1 VEQKM
6 KWFCRFPALF
16 GLAYLMTQC
25 VQNQPASEL
34 MDNAS
39 LEAELQDF
47 SYAGYRQGL
56 GVISAAN
63 YTDELVIE
71 APNDGR
77 EDASPAFQKAF
88 AAAMSR
94 GVPVKL
100 RIPEGTYRLDQTV
113 QIIGQNILLQG
124 AGADKTRL
132 IFTNPEAKL
141 TLGEFTGTQSPAD
154 GSWKL
159 IQDAAI
165 GDRTLTITSSAGLK
179 VGDDIVVT
187 FTLSPEFSAEHQASP
202 WWDGQMGKSFEIFR
216 RQVTALDGQKVTLDT
231 PLRYPVKIRDQAEI
245 KRLTRSSSELGLEGI
260 SVHNAAENVS
270 KAWEA
275 KLGSSPL
282 LMVQCRDCF
291 VRNVR
296 SFPVE
301 GKVHHL
307 LSHGLVIRKSYRVTV
322 DNVHM
327 AHAQNRGPGGSGY
340 LFMVAGSNEVLIK
353 NSSGT
358 AGRHN
363 LSFVG
368 RFGNSGNV
376 VHKFKSSGGRVCS
389 TLEAD
394 LADKCSIG
402 PVDTHESLAIANLF
416 DLVELDDGIEIG
428 NRQDKSSSVGP
439 TGTLN
444 VIWNVKGTGFVNSY
458 NTGTGYVF
466 GSEPGI
472 KLHYKLDETFP
483 KAKAVAPN
491 TGAED
496 SIQSAGQLMP
506 EPSLYVLQL
515 QKRRTEK

>member
-1 VEQKM
+1 M
-6 KWFCRFPALF
+6 MWFCRFPALL
-16 GLAYLMTQC
+16 GLACLLTQC
-25 VQNQPASEL
+25 VQNQPDSEL
-34 MDNAS
+34 MDKAS
-39 LEAELQDF
+39 PEAELQDF

-56 GVISAAN
+56 GVIASASFA
-63 YTDELVIE
+63 EEQVIE
-71 APNDGR
+71 APHDGR

-88 AAAMSR
+88 AAAMSK
-94 GVPVKL
+94 GVSMKL

-113 QIIGQNILLQG
+113 QIIGRNILLQG

-132 IFTNPEAKL
+132 IFTNPDAKL
-141 TLGEFTGTQSPAD
+141 MLGEFTGTQSPAD

-159 IQDAAI
+159 SADAAI
-165 GDRTLTITSSAGLK
+165 GDRTLTVTNSTGLK
-179 VGDDIVVT
+179 IGDDIVVT
-187 FTLSPEFSAEHQASP
+187 FKLSPEFIAEHQASP
-202 WWDGQMGKSFEIFR
+202 WWDGQLGNSFEIFR

-231 PLRYPVKIRDQAEI
+231 PLRYPVKIRDQAEL

-260 SVHNAAENVS
+260 GVHNAAESVTQ
-270 KAWEA
+270 AWEA
-275 KLGSSPL
+275 KPGSSPL
-282 LMVQCRDCF
+282 LMVQCRDCY
-291 VRNVR
+291 VRNVS

-327 AHAQNRGPGGSGY
+327 AHTQNRGPGGSGY

-363 LSFVG
+363 LTFVG
-368 RFGNSGNV
+368 RFANSGNV
-376 VHKFKSSGGRVCS
+376 VHKFRSSGGRICS

-394 LADKCSIG
+394 LANNCSVG

-416 DLVELDDGIEIG
+416 DLIELDDGLEIG
-428 NRQDKSSSVGP
+428 NRQDKSNNVGP

-444 VIWNVKGTGFVNSY
+444 VIWNVKGSGFVNSY

-472 KLHYKLDETFP
+472 KLYYKLDESFP
-483 KAKAVAPN
+483 KARAVALN

-496 SIQSAGQLMP
+496 SIQSAGQMMP

-515 QKRRTEK
+515 KKRRNQK